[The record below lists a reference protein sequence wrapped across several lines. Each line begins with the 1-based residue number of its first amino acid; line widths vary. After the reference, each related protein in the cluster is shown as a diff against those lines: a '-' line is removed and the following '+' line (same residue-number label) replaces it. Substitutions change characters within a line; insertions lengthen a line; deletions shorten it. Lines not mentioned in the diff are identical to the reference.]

1 LATEHPADI
10 QKAMTMQIASQTS
23 TQKTLDRDSAECIDQ
38 KTKLA
43 AAFRIIARRR
53 MDDGIAGHISCRV
66 PGTHDQ
72 FWVNPLGLLFEEV
85 TASDLLV
92 VNLHGD
98 VLEGDRPY
106 NQAAFAIHSTLHAER
121 HDVTA
126 ICHTHPP
133 KGTAFAALGRPIKI
147 LDQNACSFYEDH
159 TLVREYDGVVAS
171 TEQAKSMH
179 RAIGHHRAA
188 VLQNHGLITLG
199 NSIEQAV
206 IDMLDLERTCELNL
220 AVLARFEEVQEV
232 AREAALQAREVFT
245 SPMRLYLQWNALV
258 RQIEH
263 DEPHYAGKYG
273 TRAN

>member
-1 LATEHPADI
+1 
-10 QKAMTMQIASQTS
+10 MTMQIVSQTS
-23 TQKTLDRDSAECIDQ
+23 TQKPVDRNTPECVEL
-38 KTKLA
+38 KLKLA

-72 FWVNPLGLLFEEV
+72 FWVNPLGLLFEEI

-92 VNLHGD
+92 VNLRGEI
-98 VLEGDRPY
+98 LEGERPY

-147 LDQNACSFYEDH
+147 LDQNACTFYEDH
-159 TLVREYDGVVAS
+159 TLVKEYDGIVAS
-171 TEQAKSMH
+171 TDQARAMH

-199 NSIEQAV
+199 ASIEQAV
-206 IDMLDLERTCELNL
+206 IDMLDLERACELNL
-220 AVLARFEEVQEV
+220 AVLARLDEVQEV

-245 SPMRLYLQWNALV
+245 SPPRLYLQWSALV
-258 RQIEH
+258 RQVEH
-263 DEPHYAGKYG
+263 AEPHYAGKYR
-273 TRAN
+273 TPIN

>member
-1 LATEHPADI
+1 MQTVPTLVTEHVI
-10 QKAMTMQIASQTS
+10 
-23 TQKTLDRDSAECIDQ
+23 DRDTAECIEL
-38 KTKLA
+38 KIKLA
-43 AAFRIIARRR
+43 AAFRIIARRK

-66 PGTHDQ
+66 PGTHDR

-92 VNLHGD
+92 VNLAGD
-98 VLEGDRPY
+98 IVEGDRPY

-121 HDVTA
+121 HDIVA

-171 TEQAKSMH
+171 TAQATTMH
-179 RAIGHHRAA
+179 RAIGPHRAA

-199 NSIEQAV
+199 GSIEQAV

-220 AVLARFEEVQEV
+220 AVLARFDEVKEV
-232 AREAALQAREVFT
+232 TGETALQAKEVFT
-245 SPMRLYLQWNALV
+245 SPGRIFLQWNALV
-258 RQIEH
+258 RQIE
-263 DEPHYAGKYG
+263 DEEPHYAGRY
-273 TRAN
+273 RIRSN

>member
-1 LATEHPADI
+1 
-10 QKAMTMQIASQTS
+10 MTIQIASQTS
-23 TQKTLDRDSAECIDQ
+23 TQKTVDRNTPECIEL
-38 KTKLA
+38 KIKLA

-72 FWVNPLGLLFEEV
+72 FWVNPLGR
-85 TASDLLV
+85 DI
-92 VNLHGD
+92 
-98 VLEGDRPY
+98 LEGERPY

-147 LDQNACSFYEDH
+147 LDQNACTFYEDH
-159 TLVREYDGVVAS
+159 TLVKEYDGVVAS
-171 TEQAKSMH
+171 AEQAKAMH
-179 RAIGHHRAA
+179 LAIGRHRAA

-199 NSIEQAV
+199 ASIEQAV

-220 AVLARFEEVQEV
+220 AVLSRFDEVQEV
-232 AREAALQAREVFT
+232 SREAALQAREVFT
-245 SPMRLYLQWNALV
+245 SPGRLYLQWNALV
-258 RQIEH
+258 RQIERA
-263 DEPHYAGKYG
+263 DPHYAGKYG
-273 TRAN
+273 TPAN